1 MSFQVVQDL
10 LVDALAAEARGPK
23 RNGVFAVW
31 LFARVAEGLLPPH
44 AVVARTH
51 RRRLDALE
59 RRVSSLSVPVPL
71 RRALKAGFALL
82 AEGTPD
88 AGAVA
93 LGQLVAPARE
103 TLGSAV
109 ADALG
114 QAMRLAR
121 SAIKEQRQH
130 ERTPAHRTRVAH

>member
-1 MSFQVVQDL
+1 MSFDIVQDV
-10 LVDALAAEARGPK
+10 LVAALAAEARGPK
-23 RNGVFAVW
+23 RNGAFAVW

-44 AVVARTH
+44 AVAARTH

-59 RRVSSLSVPVPL
+59 RRVSSLSVPQPL

-93 LGQLVAPARE
+93 LEQLVTPARD
-103 TLGSAV
+103 TLGLQV
-109 ADALG
+109 ADALE
-114 QAMRLAR
+114 QAPGSAR
-121 SAIKEQRQH
+121 SAIKEQR
-130 ERTPAHRTRVAH
+130 RA